1 MSPDQA
7 TAYMKFGHE
16 LADALEE
23 VAGNPELIADPPA
36 ALEVLGIT
44 VAVDVQSS
52 VPLDPEALANAATAI
67 RAGAIPAFWPWIW
80 FIPWIMLVPGQGEQ
94 NA

>member
-1 MSPDQA
+1 
-7 TAYMKFGHE
+7 
-16 LADALEE
+16 
-23 VAGNPELIADPPA
+23 
-36 ALEVLGIT
+36 
-44 VAVDVQSS
+44 